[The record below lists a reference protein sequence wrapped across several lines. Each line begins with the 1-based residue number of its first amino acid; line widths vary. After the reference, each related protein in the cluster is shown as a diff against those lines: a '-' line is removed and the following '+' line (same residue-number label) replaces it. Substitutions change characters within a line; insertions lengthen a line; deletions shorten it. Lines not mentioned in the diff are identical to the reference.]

1 MRLVPPETDPLCE
14 VNNNMENGHIEDEIA
29 GSIPERSKQAKAV
42 IQAEEAS
49 MPFKEGQ
56 EHYLINARS
65 VRIPPI
71 LGYGHTLHDS
81 APYRTIG
88 SVFGAGL

>member
-14 VNNNMENGHIEDEIA
+14 VDTMMENGHIEDEIA
-29 GSIPERSKQAKAV
+29 GSIAERSKQAHAV
-42 IQAEEAS
+42 IEAEEAS

-65 VRIPPI
+65 VQ
-71 LGYGHTLHDS
+71 H
-81 APYRTIG
+81 
-88 SVFGAGL
+88 SVYTRLWPNLAS